1 MRTFPGEPP
10 EEPRHRRGPDDSAPS
25 ATPDPTPDATD
36 APGGKLARVPA
47 PLRNWQV
54 VEIEGEATVVAE
66 TPGGEAEK
74 RAPTGQEP
82 ALRSPIHEQ
91 IDPVVVVVL
100 HQRRA
105 EVIPGEPTQLAVEV
119 VNNGDKAALF
129 EVTVEGWID
138 ERWCGE
144 LPVRLSL
151 QPGARRTVQ
160 IPFDVPRQVKS
171 QAGEYPLAVVARSPR
186 YPGRVTRLAATLVVG
201 AYHAFTLHAQE
212 PRRLSATWF
221 RPAAVMLVTLNNL
234 SNHTAS
240 FHLHAYDRRHA
251 CDYFF
256 LLDPVLLDD
265 AGDRGNRAQIT
276 LNAGRSAEIPL
287 EVRPV
292 QLPLLR
298 VAPQVVPFRLKV
310 QPTDEPSMR
319 RSVDGEMA
327 CLPLI
332 GPWHL
337 AGLGVAAV
345 VALVVSGLAG
355 LALLLALRAPASPAA
370 APPSPAAAAP
380 VVAIVLK
387 MDDLVPGGN
396 PQPADGA
403 FQVPLIQPGDVTVP
417 GAPGAATDS
426 ASGAP
431 PVVHADQ
438 VTAPGEPLPP
448 AAQTPLQPVVVAPQ
462 PGAASSGPRGSLT
475 YAQMFQEIALR
486 FDLNWQMLAATA
498 YVESG
503 FDALALGN
511 QGALGLMQIQPATWQ
526 EWAPTVDAN
535 DPFDAYS
542 NTLVGAA
549 YLDYLRGLLGPRGY
563 PGVEW
568 MLVAY
573 NWGPDHLLDFLEAGG
588 AWESLDAERRQY
600 ALDIL
605 QIAATIPAN

>member
-1 MRTFPGEPP
+1 MHRFPWEPP
-10 EEPRHRRGPDDSAPS
+10 DEPRHRPDPDDSAAS
-25 ATPDPTPDATD
+25 VTPDPTPDTT
-36 APGGKLARVPA
+36 GGSGGELARVPA

-54 VEIEGEATVVAE
+54 VEIEGEATVIAE
-66 TPGGEAEK
+66 TPGGEAEQ
-74 RAPTGQEP
+74 RAPAKQETIS
-82 ALRSPIHEQ
+82 RSPIREQ

-100 HQRRA
+100 RQRRVEA
-105 EVIPGEPTQLAVEV
+105 TPGEPTQLEVEV

-151 QPGARRTVQ
+151 QPGARRTAQ
-160 IPFDVPRQVKS
+160 IPIEIPRQVKS
-171 QAGEYPLAVVARSPR
+171 LAGEYPLAVVARSPR
-186 YPGRVTRLAATLVVG
+186 YPGRVTRLAATLVVN
-201 AYHAFTLHAQE
+201 AYHAFSLHTQE
-212 PRRLSATWF
+212 PRQISASWF
-221 RPAAVMLVTLNNL
+221 RPAAVMLVTLSNL

-256 LLDPVLLDD
+256 LLDPALLDD
-265 AGDRGNRAQIT
+265 AGDRGSRAQIT

-287 EVRPV
+287 EIRPV

-310 QPTDEPSMR
+310 HPTDEPSMR
-319 RSVDGEMA
+319 RSVDGEMT

-332 GPWHL
+332 GLWHL
-337 AGLGVAAV
+337 AGLGVAVV
-345 VALVVSGLAG
+345 VALVVSVLAG
-355 LALLLALRAPASPAA
+355 LALLLALRSPASPAA
-370 APPSPAAAAP
+370 GPPTPAP

-387 MDDLVPGGN
+387 MDDLVSGAH
-396 PQPADGA
+396 PQTADGA
-403 FQVPLIQPGDVTVP
+403 SQVPLVRPGDVTAP
-417 GAPGAATDS
+417 GAPSAAADS
-426 ASGAP
+426 VSGAP
-431 PVVHADQ
+431 PVVRADQ

-462 PGAASSGPRGSLT
+462 PAAPPAGTRANLT

-526 EWAPTVDAN
+526 EWAPTVDAA

-563 PGVEW
+563 PEIEW